1 VRRLLPLLLAL
12 VAAALLPLTASGAAL
27 ATGSVRL
34 TEAGNAKFPNRAF
47 VLSLPGARQL
57 GTGQVDVTENGQPVA
72 DLTVVPATEAGV
84 KTFGVVL
91 VVDASDSMAGLP
103 IRQAVAAERAFAA
116 RRGGRQQ
123 LGVVAFSSAAKV
135 VLPLTSNPDKI
146 DAALAAT
153 PQTSFGTHIYDAIA
167 RAEAMLAD
175 AHIGSGSIVVLSDG
189 ADTGS
194 TATATQVANA
204 ATAEHVRLYTIG
216 LQSKAFKPHT
226 LEALA
231 TVGGGQ
237 YALARTTDDL
247 TPLFDQLGQLL
258 SRQYLVSYKSLAGPK
273 TPVKVTVDVPGA
285 GTAGSEYQTP
295 ALPATTPPPPY
306 RPSLTTRVL
315 GSWITMVVLA
325 LLGAAVAAFLVYA
338 VARPMQSGLPTRMSE
353 FVSVPGLQS
362 HRRRPGAALA
372 AQGEDEAADEP
383 VKAGPIA
390 RLEETLEIARVDV
403 TASRLIALTAAG
415 TALLFVL
422 LWLAFSPWWAL
433 VALVTPLCVRSWVL
447 WRLAR
452 RRKAFAEQLPDM
464 LQVVSAAL
472 RSGQSFAGAF
482 AVVVESSGEPMK
494 SEMQTVVAD
503 EQLGV
508 PLSKAM
514 EVVVR
519 RMDNRDLEQIAL
531 VAELQREAGGN
542 SAEVIDRVAET
553 VRGRFELRRLINTL
567 TAQGR
572 MSRWIVTALP
582 IALVLLI
589 TLINPHYMHPLVTH
603 LLGKVMIVLAVL
615 LVIGG
620 SLVIKK
626 IVDIKV

>member
-1 VRRLLPLLLAL
+1 
-12 VAAALLPLTASGAAL
+12 
-27 ATGSVRL
+27 
-34 TEAGNAKFPNRAF
+34 
-47 VLSLPGARQL
+47 
-57 GTGQVDVTENGQPVA
+57 
-72 DLTVVPATEAGV
+72 
-84 KTFGVVL
+84 
-91 VVDASDSMAGLP
+91 
-103 IRQAVAAERAFAA
+103 
-116 RRGGRQQ
+116 
-123 LGVVAFSSAAKV
+123 
-135 VLPLTSNPDKI
+135 
-146 DAALAAT
+146 
-153 PQTSFGTHIYDAIA
+153 
-167 RAEAMLAD
+167 
-175 AHIGSGSIVVLSDG
+175 
-189 ADTGS
+189 
-194 TATATQVANA
+194 
-204 ATAEHVRLYTIG
+204 
-216 LQSKAFKPHT
+216 
-226 LEALA
+226 
-231 TVGGGQ
+231 
-237 YALARTTDDL
+237 
-247 TPLFDQLGQLL
+247 
-258 SRQYLVSYKSLAGPK
+258 
-273 TPVKVTVDVPGA
+273 
-285 GTAGSEYQTP
+285 
-295 ALPATTPPPPY
+295 
-306 RPSLTTRVL
+306 
-315 GSWITMVVLA
+315 
-325 LLGAAVAAFLVYA
+325 
-338 VARPMQSGLPTRMSE
+338 
-353 FVSVPGLQS
+353 
-362 HRRRPGAALA
+362 
-372 AQGEDEAADEP
+372 
-383 VKAGPIA
+383 
-390 RLEETLEIARVDV
+390 
-403 TASRLIALTAAG
+403 
-415 TALLFVL
+415 
-422 LWLAFSPWWAL
+422 
-433 VALVTPLCVRSWVL
+433 VL